1 MSDPTVK
8 TFTVSGEAAASI
20 GGTRKRRKRTTART
34 ETVKMDYEEPIQ
46 TGGTSPGTLVQLQAS
61 KTGGESNFQKST
73 DTALAKITTDSSPA
87 PLQGGAKVP
96 LQGGGKAPVQGGG
109 KTPVQEAAKVSV
121 QQGGKA
127 VKVILEKKKK
137 STRVLLAPTKVK
149 KLQPTVVST
158 PGKTRKVAK
167 KIRMSL
173 NGFGKRVT
181 RANTIRVEAKKQSI
195 DEVKKILVEAK
206 LIKADSK
213 APESV
218 LRTMY
223 ADYMMLKNRAL

>member
-8 TFTVSGEAAASI
+8 VFTVSGEAANAI

-34 ETVKMDYEEPIQ
+34 DTVKMDREEPVQ
-46 TGGTSPGTLVQLQAS
+46 KGGFSPGTIVQLQAN

-73 DTALAKITTDSSPA
+73 DTALAKTTTDSAPA
-87 PLQGGAKVP
+87 PLQGGAK
-96 LQGGGKAPVQGGG
+96 
-109 KTPVQEAAKVSV
+109 TPVQPPPLA
-121 QQGGKA
+121 QTGGKST
-127 VKVILEKKKK
+127 KVILEKKKK
-137 STRVLLAPTKVK
+137 QTRVVLAPTKVK
-149 KLQPTVVST
+149 KLPAPTAVAA
-158 PGKTRKVAK
+158 GKTRKVAK
-167 KIRMSL
+167 RIRMSL

-195 DEVKKILVEAK
+195 DDVKKILVEAK

-213 APESV
+213 APEGV
-218 LRTMY
+218 LRQMY